1 MASTWN
7 QGQWNLGSWS
17 DSSSGSAI
25 TGLLANTALNSVT
38 IDAQINEGWGRSTW
52 NSATWNSAPSA
63 FVSVTGSQTTVE
75 IDLGIGWGR
84 GTWSEDG
91 WNTPGGYILTGTG
104 TLFSITGQ
112 QGTTAIF
119 DADNVTFPNATIS
132 AQAALLYNANNANSA
147 IAILDFGGVKT
158 STNGT
163 FELQFPTANASA
175 GLIRIA

>member
-1 MASTWN
+1 MAII
-7 QGQWNLGSWS
+7 Q
-17 DSSSGSAI
+17 AI
-25 TGLLANTALNSVT
+25 
-38 IDAQINEGWGRSTW
+38 
-52 NSATWNSAPSA
+52 ATV
-63 FVSVTGSQTTVE
+63 FKQ
-75 IDLGIGWGR
+75 DLM
-84 GTWSEDG
+84 S
-91 WNTPGGYILTGTG
+91 PGGNLAAQTLKCALYTNAATLDATTPAYTATDEVSDTGTNYTTG
-104 TLFSITGQ
+104 GNTLTNVAISVD
-112 QGTTAIF
+112 GTTAIF

>member
-1 MASTWN
+1 MAITQAICTVFKQDLMSP
-7 QGQWNLGSWS
+7 GGNLAAQTLKCALYTNAATLDATTSVYITGNEVS
-17 DSSSGSAI
+17 DSGTNYTIGGNTLTNVAI
-25 TGLLANTALNSVT
+25 SV
-38 IDAQINEGWGRSTW
+38 D
-52 NSATWNSAPSA
+52 
-63 FVSVTGSQTTVE
+63 
-75 IDLGIGWGR
+75 
-84 GTWSEDG
+84 
-91 WNTPGGYILTGTG
+91 
-104 TLFSITGQ
+104 
-112 QGTTAIF
+112 GTTAIF